1 MGRHIFLTKLLRALT
16 LTLILG
22 VLLPLSPAR
31 AAPPPVVPHALC
43 LLVTKVPVN
52 PFALLKSPNS
62 FDCAPSQLRA
72 AGPFTWELVRD
83 LNLVTDPSD
92 PWELRHEYSQSD
104 GETLFVRYA
113 DGHMT
118 QAPSDRTSA
127 RRIFS
132 PGMVSYKLPAERG
145 TIRAVLIRVENLRN
159 QRGVA
164 SALEISTGQAALQRD
179 LPVLF
184 LYGIL
189 AGIVGTLLIYN
200 FALFVSLRYTF
211 ILCYCVSAV
220 AMLGVGFTWSGGI
233 FLLFPRL
240 DTTEQISLTMLATI
254 SVLAVSVLFLRTFI
268 ERERLPHRLWVW
280 TMAAAVVG
288 LGSCAVRLINSRFAW
303 QAMDW
308 VSYWSIIVVLI
319 GLVATAAV
327 ATRRGSASARIYL
340 FAWTAP
346 IVAAILRAIWALGLI
361 GGTSVVFA
369 MSPLILMAIE
379 AMMSALAVSWRVG
392 KLRNERD
399 EARALQAQLRDVAD
413 TDVLTGLFNRR
424 AFIDRALSESLPEVR
439 QRLIII
445 DIDRF
450 KTINDTH
457 GHQAGDHVLADVARI
472 IAETAPGHALVGRI
486 GGEEFAV
493 LLPVTPV
500 DAVPERLCRAVA
512 DLVCANDSH
521 VTISVGVADG
531 ILAGKTD
538 FHELY
543 NAADQALYRAK
554 NGGRNRVSHA
564 PRAIAA

>member
-1 MGRHIFLTKLLRALT
+1 MGRHIFPAKLLRALT
-16 LTLILG
+16 VVLG
-22 VLLPLSPAR
+22 VLLPLSAAR
-31 AAPPPVVPHALC
+31 AAPPPVVPRAVCIRLTT
-43 LLVTKVPVN
+43 VSID
-52 PFALLKSPNS
+52 PFALLKSPDG
-62 FDCAPSQLRA
+62 FDCERGQVGA
-72 AGPFTWELVRD
+72 AGPFSWELVRD

-104 GETLFVRYA
+104 GETVFVRYA
-113 DGHMT
+113 DGHMI
-118 QAPSDRTSA
+118 QAPSDRASA

-132 PGMVSYKLPAERG
+132 PGMVSFKLPAARG
-145 TIRAVLIRVENLRN
+145 TITAVLIRVENLRN
-159 QRGVA
+159 QRGIA
-164 SALEISTGQAALQRD
+164 SALEISTGQAALRRD

-211 ILCYCVSAV
+211 ILCYCLSAV
-220 AMLGVGFTWSGGI
+220 AMLGVGFSWSGGI
-233 FLLFPRL
+233 FLLFPHL

-254 SVLAVSVLFLRTFI
+254 SVLAVSVLFLRAFI
-268 ERERLPHRLWVW
+268 ETEFLPRRLWGW
-280 TMAAAVVG
+280 TMAVAVVG
-288 LGSCAVRLINSRFAW
+288 LGSCIARLINSRFAW
-303 QAMDW
+303 QAMDQ
-308 VSYWSIIVVLI
+308 VSYWSIIVILI

-340 FAWTAP
+340 LAWTVP
-346 IVAAILRAIWALGLI
+346 IVAGIVRSFWAMGFI
-361 GGTSVVFA
+361 GGTSVLVA

-379 AMMSALAVSWRVG
+379 ALMSALAVSWRVG

-399 EARALQAQLRDVAD
+399 EARALQAQLRDIAD

-424 AFIDRALSESLPEVR
+424 AFIDRALSEALPELR
-439 QRLIII
+439 QRLIIV

-457 GHQAGDHVLADVARI
+457 GHQAGDHVLAGVART
-472 IAETAPGHALVGRI
+472 IAETSPGHALVGRI

-493 LLPVTPV
+493 LLPATPV
-500 DAVPERLCRAVA
+500 DALPERLCRAVA

-521 VTISVGVADG
+521 VTISVGVAEG
-531 ILAGKTD
+531 IITGKTD

-554 NGGRNRVSHA
+554 NGGRNHVSHA
-564 PRAIAA
+564 PTTIAA